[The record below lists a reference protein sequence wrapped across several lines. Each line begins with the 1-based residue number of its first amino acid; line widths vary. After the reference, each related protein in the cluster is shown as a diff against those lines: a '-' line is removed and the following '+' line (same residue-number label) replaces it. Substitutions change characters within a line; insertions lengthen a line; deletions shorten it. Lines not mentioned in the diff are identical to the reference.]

1 MTERERSQ
9 QILLLQAAQ
18 RQFECLMDKT
28 DGILNISDGDEVK
41 HVYSGAM
48 AQKMSRALARV
59 LEQERMKMLRRSR
72 NEKYA
77 IYTELCKQ

>member
-1 MTERERSQ
+1 MTDKERSQ
-9 QILLLQAAQ
+9 QLLLLQAAQ
-18 RQFECLMDKT
+18 RQSECLMYKT

-59 LEQERMKMLRRSR
+59 LEQERMAVMSRRAR
-72 NEKYA
+72 TVKPYA
-77 IYTELCKQ
+77 L

>member
-1 MTERERSQ
+1 MTDKERSQ
-9 QILLLQAAQ
+9 QLLLLQAAQ

-28 DGILNISDGDEVK
+28 DGILNISDGDDVK

-59 LEQERMKMLRRSR
+59 LEQERMAIMSRRAR
-72 NEKYA
+72 TVKPYA
-77 IYTELCKQ
+77 L